1 MYFANLKNR
10 SQTFKNVDMKIS
22 CNWLKDI
29 IDIAQN
35 PEEVGARLTQAGLE
49 VEGIDKVFL
58 CSGKKIE
65 NALEGL
71 VIGEVLTCEKHPNA
85 DKLSK
90 TTVDI
95 GAGVVPIVCGASN
108 VAAGQKVVVAT
119 VGATLY
125 PVTGE
130 PFTIKKAKIRGEESE
145 GMICAEDEIGL
156 GTSHEG
162 IMVLETTLA
171 NGTPAKEYFKV
182 EEDYI
187 IEIGL
192 TPNRVDAA
200 SHLGVARDLKVLF
213 SKELKTIAQQS
224 IEVSQNCPI
233 KVEIKD
239 TEACP
244 RYAGLLIENVKVQDS
259 PDWLKNRIKAIGL
272 NPINNIVDATNYVL
286 HHLGQPLHAFD
297 ADKIAGKTIIVKKVT
312 KDTPFVTLDSTERK
326 LSENDLMI
334 CDAEKPLAI
343 AGVFGGLDS
352 GVTITTQNIFIESAY
367 FHPDSVRKTSQFH
380 GLKTDAS
387 FRFERGTDPNMPVTA
402 LKVIAK
408 IILDIAGGEIKYSIT
423 DTYPKPIEDF
433 KIKVLY
439 KNIDRLIGKKLEK
452 SFIKNTLAGLEIKIL
467 EETEDTLMLQ
477 VPPYRVDVQREADVV
492 EEILRIYGFN
502 NIEISDNLSSSFIAS
517 FPKID
522 KYQLQNLVNEVLT
535 SNGFYETIT
544 NSLTKPAYA
553 QTLKHLDENKNV
565 VILNKL
571 SEELE
576 VLRQS
581 LIFSGLEVLSYNIN
595 RKQKDL
601 KIFEFG
607 KVYHKKG
614 SEGSVTDKYGEKT
627 YLSIFV
633 AGNTHTETWQENSKK
648 AEFHFIAGIVDKVLR
663 KLRVKSFKTESANP
677 QTFAYGLNYSHKG
690 HVFAQIGELQPY
702 ITKFADLKGSV
713 LYAEL
718 DWDWLVA
725 QYQSENAYQEI
736 SKFPEVRRDLSLILD
751 KSVTYQ
757 VIEQKAFELEK
768 KLLKRLNAFSVY
780 EGEQIGEGKKSYA
793 ISFFLQDDSQT
804 LTDNQIDKTMQKL
817 MEGFKKDFGAV
828 IRD

>member
-1 MYFANLKNR
+1 
-10 SQTFKNVDMKIS
+10 MKIS
-22 CNWLKDI
+22 YNWLKDI
-29 IDIAQN
+29 IDITET
-35 PEEVGARLTQAGLE
+35 PEEIGARLTQAGLE
-49 VEGIDKVFL
+49 VEGIDKIFL
-58 CSGKKIE
+58 CNGKKIE
-65 NALEGL
+65 NVLEGL

-95 GAGVVPIVCGASN
+95 GVGVVPIVCGASN
-108 VAAGQKVVVAT
+108 VAKGQKVVVAT

-125 PVTGE
+125 PATGE

-213 SKELKTIAQQS
+213 EKELKTIAQQS
-224 IEVSQNCPI
+224 IEISQNCPI

-244 RYAGLLIENVKVQDS
+244 RYAGLFIENVKVQDS

-297 ADKIAGKTIIVKKVT
+297 ADKISGKTIVVKKVA
-312 KDTPFVTLDSTERK
+312 KDTSFVTLDNTERK
-326 LSENDLMI
+326 LSEHDLMI
-334 CDAEKPLAI
+334 CDTEKTLAI

-352 GVTITTQNIFIESAY
+352 GVTSTTKNIFIESAY

-387 FRFERGTDPNMPVTA
+387 FRFERGTDPNMPVIA
-402 LKVIAK
+402 LRVIAK
-408 IILDIAGGEIKYSIT
+408 IILDIAGGEIKYGIT
-423 DTYPKPIEDF
+423 DEYPKPVEDF

-452 SFIKNTLAGLEIKIL
+452 SFIKNTLTGLEIKIL
-467 EETEDTLMLQ
+467 EETEEALVLQ
-477 VPPYRVDVQREADVV
+477 VPPYRVDVQREADIV

-535 SNGFYETIT
+535 GNGFYETIT

-607 KVYHKKG
+607 KVYHKKS

-633 AGNTHTETWQENSKK
+633 TGNIHTETWQETSKK
-648 AEFHFIAGIVDKVLR
+648 AEFHFIAGVVDKVLR
-663 KLRVKSFKTESANP
+663 KLRVKNFKTESASP
-677 QTFAYGLNYSHKG
+677 QAFAYGLNYSRKG
-690 HVFAQIGELQPY
+690 YTFAQIGELQPY

-725 QYQSENAYQEI
+725 QYQAENTYQEI

-757 VIEQKAFELEK
+757 AIEQKALELEK

-793 ISFFLQDDSQT
+793 ISFFLQDDNQT
-804 LTDNQIDKTMQKL
+804 LTDTQIDKTMQKL
-817 MEGFKKDFGAV
+817 MEGFKKDFGAI